1 MAEKT
6 VADRA
11 AGLSEELLSSIESIN
26 QAALDAARKFVDAV
40 EEALPAREEGS
51 SKQRTILGAAV
62 DLADQLVTKQHEFV
76 RSVLRSAQEAA
87 GGSGDEKK

>member
-1 MAEKT
+1 
-6 VADRA
+6 
-11 AGLSEELLSSIESIN
+11 
-26 QAALDAARKFVDAV
+26 
-40 EEALPAREEGS
+40 
-51 SKQRTILGAAV
+51 V